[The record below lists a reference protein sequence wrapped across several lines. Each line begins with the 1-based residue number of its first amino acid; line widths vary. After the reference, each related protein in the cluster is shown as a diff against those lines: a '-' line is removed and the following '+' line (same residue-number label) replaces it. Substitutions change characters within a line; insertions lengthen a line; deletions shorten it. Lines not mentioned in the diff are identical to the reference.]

1 MDKIRPLSVVSLVCC
16 TLSCLTLLAENL
28 YGIILQNGNDLVKM
42 ILSGAFWVFLIAGV
56 ALIFVL
62 RTLSGGNILNF
73 WRTTKAVDILILV
86 FVAVYVLCNL
96 LLKNMLPQMAFDI
109 ISTTSYTAFL
119 YCFLL
124 HCILILNHQAHEKY
138 QDL

>member
-1 MDKIRPLSVVSLVCC
+1 MDKIRLFSVISLVCC

-28 YGIILQNGNDLVKM
+28 YGIILQSGNDLVKM
-42 ILSGAFWVFLIAGV
+42 ILSGAFWVFLIVGV

-73 WRTTKAVDILILV
+73 WGTTKTVDILILV
-86 FVAVYVLCNL
+86 FVAIYVLCNL
-96 LLKNMLPQMAFDI
+96 MLKNTLPAMVASI
-109 ISTTSYTAFL
+109 IAVTSYTAFI

-124 HCILILNHQAHEKY
+124 HCILILNRHAAEKY
-138 QDL
+138 NDI